1 MTQFPYL
8 TKGAVGRVTFDHLNQ
23 VFDAS
28 ARVLS
33 ESVRVPGVRGIPP
46 KGLWVEL
53 LAAETVGGLSAW
65 TWRAICKGA
74 SAIETNAELLSSSL
88 FDGDGRA
95 YELGGDN
102 AAAGDFVLIYP
113 LASYDGTAWFGF
125 SKGGGTVTRLLPI
138 VSATGSSPPYSYLV
152 SVDGESVEAIN
163 QYEQDPYGYGQ
174 DLTFTNGSL
183 VPAPC
188 QGSPPCHL
196 IGGTWY
202 FSEQNPMTPN
212 CSA

>member
-125 SKGGGTVTRLLPI
+125 SKGGGTTQRILAVTG
-138 VSATGSSPPYSYLV
+138 TGSSAPFTYSAT
-152 SVDGESVEAIN
+152 VDGESVAPIN
-163 QYEQDPYGYGQ
+163 LYEGDPYGYGQ
-174 DLTFTNGSL
+174 DLTFTQGDL

-188 QGSPPCHL
+188 NGDILCSFVD
-196 IGGTWY
+196 GAWY
-202 FSEQNPMTPN
+202 FSEPNPMTPN